1 MQPFFKVFSIVFTI
15 LFLWAAYVQY
25 NDPDALMW
33 YAIYGLA
40 ALASILYYFKKL
52 NLIATMVLF
61 VGYLIG
67 AFMLWPSNFE
77 GVTIGG
83 GDIKNIELGRES
95 LGLLITATVMLLYAW
110 RIKAKKFLV
119 TKYPGQIPYGA
130 NLLKDFCP

>member
-15 LFLWAAYVQY
+15 LFLWAAYVQN

-40 ALASILYYFKKL
+40 ALASILYYLKKL

-61 VGYLIG
+61 AGYLIG
-67 AFMLWPSNFE
+67 AFMLWPENFE

-110 RIKAKKFLV
+110 RIKTEK
-119 TKYPGQIPYGA
+119 TPSS
-130 NLLKDFCP
+130 